1 MSVLVQVTI
10 ALYGLQSAIYFT
22 HRDLHAG
29 NVMINYEKHNT
40 TNEYILAGEKIP
52 ITSNIKTY
60 IIDLGQSCAAIS
72 KCLEQCDRSAFIEA
86 PGSSYDFEAY
96 GQNSI
101 DGCFKL
107 GYDLRLFAGSLSY
120 YYLYYQ
126 FNLDKMDSNN
136 MRTFAYQ
143 HWQNLTQL
151 DILMVKIYIYAYDN
165 VVIDPNADVVWHN
178 LYTVI
183 YKKEQRNNIFKPE
196 LFFKFLANFG
206 NHNIYRI

>member
-1 MSVLVQVTI
+1 
-10 ALYGLQSAIYFT
+10 
-22 HRDLHAG
+22 
-29 NVMINYEKHNT
+29 
-40 TNEYILAGEKIP
+40 
-52 ITSNIKTY
+52 
-60 IIDLGQSCAAIS
+60 
-72 KCLEQCDRSAFIEA
+72 
-86 PGSSYDFEAY
+86 
-96 GQNSI
+96 
-101 DGCFKL
+101 
-107 GYDLRLFAGSLSY
+107 
-120 YYLYYQ
+120 
-126 FNLDKMDSNN
+126 MDSNN